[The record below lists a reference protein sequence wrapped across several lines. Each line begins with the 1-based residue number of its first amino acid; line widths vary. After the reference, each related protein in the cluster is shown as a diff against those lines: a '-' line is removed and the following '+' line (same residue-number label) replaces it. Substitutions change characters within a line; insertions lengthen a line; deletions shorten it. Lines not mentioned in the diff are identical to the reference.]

1 MKSAEGMNHGGDELV
16 NELVAYAKSGKTF
29 ELGKIIRKVT
39 QDITMRVRRLA
50 CLHLFFHIQTFFQK
64 FKSQIGED

>member
-50 CLHLFFHIQTFFQK
+50 CLHLFSHPKFFLE
-64 FKSQIGED
+64 I

>member
-16 NELVAYAKSGKTF
+16 NELVAYAESGKTF
-29 ELGKIIRKVT
+29 ELGQIIRKVT

-50 CLHLFFHIQTFFQK
+50 CLHLFFTSKLLFQK
-64 FKSQIGED
+64 FKSQL

>member
-16 NELVAYAKSGKTF
+16 NELVDYAESGKTF
-29 ELGKIIRKVT
+29 ELGQIIRKVT

-50 CLHLFFHIQTFFQK
+50 CLHLFFTSKLFFQK
-64 FKSQIGED
+64 FKSQL